1 MINMKNVSVFFGE
14 EGLTETSANHIANLA
29 KETLKKDEADIAA
42 ISFVHKQVSLINDKT
57 RSDVSLGFDEEE
69 CSGIAKKLEHIMN
82 VKSLIAWLREAIKE
96 KKKLHDDVETKEYN
110 EFQKEWEETHED
122 IEVIEDALTEETYL
136 ETLSIAERC
145 KIFSLQTE
153 AAIIGKAIHEKGALS
168 KAREELLKV
177 KRAPSEIVKSGV
189 NNLIYFYEPS
199 LSEDVVDEV
208 YFALQKKHRSIQAE
222 LNSFL
227 HKQEEAIRQ
236 SQIEHSQKVAAF
248 IERRKSDG
256 ELMRHTW
263 SEQSKKRHR
272 DISALKIIIP
282 NQLRGIY
289 EEIQNVG

>member
-1 MINMKNVSVFFGE
+1 MKDISVFFGE
-14 EGLTETSANHIANLA
+14 QGLTETSANHIANLA

-42 ISFVHKQVSLINDKT
+42 ISFVHKQVSLINDKS
-57 RSDVSLGFDEEE
+57 RADISRGFDESE
-69 CSGIAKKLEHIMN
+69 CRAITDKLEHIMK

-96 KKKLHDDVETKEYN
+96 KKRLHDNVETKEYDDFL
-110 EFQKEWEETHED
+110 EEWEETHDDEEEID
-122 IEVIEDALTEETYL
+122 DALTERTYL

-153 AAIIGKAIHEKGALS
+153 AAIIGKAIHEKGTLS
-168 KAREELLKV
+168 KAREEMLKV
-177 KRAPSEIVKSGV
+177 KRAPTEIVKSGD
-189 NNLIYFYEPS
+189 NNILYFYEPS

-222 LNSFL
+222 LNSYL

-236 SQIEHSQKVAAF
+236 SQIESSQKLAAQM
-248 IERRKSDG
+248 ERKQNNDN
-256 ELMRHTW
+256 LKFDTW
-263 SEQSKKRHR
+263 FERSQKRHR

-282 NQLRGIY
+282 KQLRTIY

>member
-1 MINMKNVSVFFGE
+1 MKKTTVFFGE
-14 EGLTETSANHIANLA
+14 QGLTETSANYIANLA

-42 ISFVHKQVSLINDKT
+42 ISFIHKQVSLINDKT
-57 RSDVSLGFDEEE
+57 RSSVSLGLDEAE
-69 CSGIAKKLEHIMN
+69 CRGIAEKLEHIMR

-96 KKKLHDDVETKEYN
+96 KKRLHDNVESKEYD
-110 EFQKEWEETHED
+110 EFRKEWEKTLKDEE
-122 IEVIEDALTEETYL
+122 EIEDALTEETYL

-168 KAREELLKV
+168 KAREEMHKV
-177 KRAPSEIVKSGV
+177 KRAPSQIVKSGV

-199 LSEDVVDEV
+199 LDEDVVDEV

-222 LNSFL
+222 LNSYL

-236 SQIEHSQKVAAF
+236 SQIEHAQKLA
-248 IERRKSDG
+248 EQTKRRQNDYD
-256 ELMRHTW
+256 LMCHTW
-263 SEQSKKRHR
+263 SEQSKKMHR
-272 DISALKIIIP
+272 EISALKIIIP
-282 NQLRGIY
+282 NQLRSIY

>member
-1 MINMKNVSVFFGE
+1 MKKATVFFGE
-14 EGLTETSANHIANLA
+14 QGLTETSANYIANLA

-42 ISFVHKQVSLINDKT
+42 ISFIHKQVSLINDKT
-57 RSDVSLGFDEEE
+57 RSSVSLGLDEAE
-69 CSGIAKKLEHIMN
+69 CRGIAEKLEHIMR

-96 KKKLHDDVETKEYN
+96 KKRLHDNVESKEYD
-110 EFQKEWEETHED
+110 EFRKEWEKTHKDEK
-122 IEVIEDALTEETYL
+122 EIEDALTEETYL

-168 KAREELLKV
+168 KAREEMHKV
-177 KRAPSEIVKSGV
+177 KRAPSQIVKSGV

-199 LSEDVVDEV
+199 LDEDVVDEV

-222 LNSFL
+222 LNSYL

-236 SQIEHSQKVAAF
+236 SQIERAQKLADQAK
-248 IERRKSDG
+248 RMQNDYD
-256 ELMRHTW
+256 LMRHTW
-263 SEQSKKRHR
+263 SEQSKKMHR
-272 DISALKIIIP
+272 EISALKIIIP
-282 NQLRGIY
+282 NQLRSIY

>member
-1 MINMKNVSVFFGE
+1 MKDVSVFFGE
-14 EGLTETSANHIANLA
+14 QGLTETSANHIANLA
-29 KETLKKDEADIAA
+29 KETLKKDEAEIAS
-42 ISFVHKQVSLINDKT
+42 ISFVHKQVSLINDKS
-57 RSDVSLGFDEEE
+57 RADVSLGFDESE
-69 CSGIAKKLEHIMN
+69 CRAITDKLEHIMK

-96 KKKLHDDVETKEYN
+96 KKRLHDNVETKEYDDFL
-110 EFQKEWEETHED
+110 EEWEETHDDE
-122 IEVIEDALTEETYL
+122 EEIEDALTEQTYL

-168 KAREELLKV
+168 KAREEMLKV

-199 LSEDVVDEV
+199 LSENVVDEV

-222 LNSFL
+222 LNSYL

-236 SQIEHSQKVAAF
+236 SQIEHSQKLAAQT
-248 IERRKSDG
+248 ERKKNDD

-282 NQLRGIY
+282 NQLRTIY

>member
-1 MINMKNVSVFFGE
+1 MKKVSVFCGE
-14 EGLTETSANHIANLA
+14 QGLTETSANHIANLA

-57 RSDVSLGFDEEE
+57 RADVSLGLDESE
-69 CSGIAKKLEHIMN
+69 CRSIAEKLEHVMK

-96 KKKLHDDVETKEYN
+96 KKRLHDNVETEEYDA
-110 EFQKEWEETHED
+110 FLKEWSKTHED
-122 IEVIEDALTEETYL
+122 KEKIEDALTEQTYV

-168 KAREELLKV
+168 KAREEMHNV
-177 KRAPSEIVKSGV
+177 KRAPSEIVKSGM

-222 LNSFL
+222 LNSYL
-227 HKQEEAIRQ
+227 YKQEEAIRQ
-236 SQIEHSQKVAAF
+236 SQIEYSQKSAARA
-248 IERRKSDG
+248 ERKKNED

-263 SEQSKKRHR
+263 SELSKKRHR
-272 DISALKIIIP
+272 EISSLKIIIP
-282 NQLRGIY
+282 NQLRSIY
-289 EEIQNVG
+289 EEIQNIG